1 MQCELLEGLKPT
13 QRKLIFRQSKESSS
27 IFKGLK
33 TMAYGILEI
42 QISLFMLTQMQIG
55 PEVWMTGKAQ
65 VVVHSSWVPD

>member
-1 MQCELLEGLKPT
+1 
-13 QRKLIFRQSKESSS
+13 
-27 IFKGLK
+27 
-33 TMAYGILEI
+33 MAYGILEI